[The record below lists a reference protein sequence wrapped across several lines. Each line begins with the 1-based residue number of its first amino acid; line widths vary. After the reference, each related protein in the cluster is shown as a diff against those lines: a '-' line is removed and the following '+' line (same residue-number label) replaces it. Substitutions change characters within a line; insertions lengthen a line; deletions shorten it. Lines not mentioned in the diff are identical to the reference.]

1 MGGEAAG
8 RGLREDWRGGSG
20 EQGERVDIH
29 EKINPV
35 FPSQAWRLK
44 REIAG
49 LMNLI
54 RVAVSV
60 NFRVNFRYY

>member
-1 MGGEAAG
+1 MGKEAG
-8 RGLREDWRGGSG
+8 MGLREYRGGGSG
-20 EQGERVDIH
+20 DRGERVDIH

-54 RVAVSV
+54 RVAVPV
-60 NFRVNFRYY
+60 NFRVIFRYY